1 MLLFCVRDTTD
12 LADRAEAFEQAI
24 TMDGSVPTYDS
35 KPVYCE
41 AVYNTHWVFNVGCV
55 ARYHQH
61 THERLHFIFL
71 LKNAAMGA
79 TARMCLGDCG

>member
-55 ARYHQH
+55 A
-61 THERLHFIFL
+61 
-71 LKNAAMGA
+71 
-79 TARMCLGDCG
+79 